1 MLFRSEVMDVFY
13 RPELGGIIVENVDMD
28 GNLVDCFEG
37 RQVTPGHAIEAMWFI
52 MDLGKRLNRPKLI
65 EKAKPKIKPCCRLKI
80 PWEYIS
86 SVRGFVTAVQALEL

>member
-1 MLFRSEVMDVFY
+1 MSFY

-65 EKAKPKIKPCCRLKI
+65 EKAKRRNPDNARL
-80 PWEYIS
+80 WL
-86 SVRGFVTAVQALEL
+86 GQAIWRYLLLYGP